1 MKNELEN
8 TLKKYKYFSNNDTRS
23 FVVECSVALESIVS
37 ITLSYILGIKD
48 WENSKSLGYS
58 NGSLSFNQKVRL
70 IQDIIELNDKDTP
83 KKFQE
88 FMTIR
93 NKFAHVE
100 KIDSFNSYL
109 ELFKNS
115 NDTKNKFK
123 RWFPKYNFECKN
135 PEENYKN
142 AFMNLYHELIS
153 KIIELN
159 ENYMLPKAFEKGLT
173 LGKLAIYEYLQNELN
188 KSDSGK
194 EILKR
199 AKDNA
204 DDPPFPGSY
213 NL

>member
-8 TLKKYKYFSNNDTRS
+8 TLKKYKYLYNDTRA
-23 FVVECSVALESIVS
+23 FVIECAVCLESKVS
-37 ITLSYILGIKD
+37 ITLSYILGIKN

-115 NDTKNKFK
+115 NDTKNKFQ
-123 RWFPKYNFECKN
+123 RWFPKYDFECEN

-142 AFMNLYHELIS
+142 AFMNLYHELIF

-159 ENYMLPKAFEKGLT
+159 ENYMVPKAFEKGLT